1 MAIPFTSLRNYP
13 FCPTAAP
20 ETDFTD
26 WGIPPFPITDSSLDA
41 AESMRFY
48 WLLESLTI
56 TVERSSVGSPIIP
69 ATGLRTTEINFR
81 KNSISGI
88 SEPYQRTCEQTIYG
102 AGSGRHLTLL
112 SEEHTKLH
120 IEVPLYGGQIV
131 VITDS
136 IAYLALTTVNAD
148 WGFTYPE
155 EPFMYYA
162 DTTIPI
168 DVDGLTLY
176 VKCIADEN
184 ASTLDSATV
193 DDFSFFSI

>member
-1 MAIPFTSLRNYP
+1 MATLFTSLREYP
-13 FCPTAAP
+13 FCPTAEP
-20 ETDFTD
+20 EVDLID
-26 WGIPPFPITDSSLDA
+26 WGFTFPITDSSLDA
-41 AESMRFY
+41 AESMRLY

-56 TVERSSVGSPIIP
+56 TVERSSVGSPSTP
-69 ATGLRTTEINFR
+69 ATGVRTTEIYFR
-81 KNSISGI
+81 KNSTSGI
-88 SEPYQRTCEQTIYG
+88 SEPFQRTCLQTIYG

-112 SEEHTKLH
+112 NGGQTKLH
-120 IEVPLYGGQIV
+120 IEVPLNGGQIV
-131 VITDS
+131 GITDS
-136 IAYLALTTVNAD
+136 VAYFALTTVNAD
-148 WGFTYPE
+148 LGFTW
-155 EPFMYYA
+155 PFSPFQYYA